1 MSKIELLYRYD
12 GGYFIT
18 DSISSKL
25 IRTDYK
31 VVKETPCGYWV
42 RDVSLG
48 YLEGFEKENQKNEKW
63 VSKTGRKRL
72 CYPTKKEALE
82 SLIYRRRRYIKIL
95 NAQLSK
101 SHKIIGACERSIE
114 REN

>member
-1 MSKIELLYRYD
+1 MRYD
-12 GGYFIT
+12 GGHFLL
-18 DSISSKL
+18 DSICSKL
-25 IRTDYK
+25 ICRKFK
-31 VVKETPCGYWV
+31 VIKETPCGYWV
-42 RDVSLG
+42 KDVTLG
-48 YLEGFEKENQKNEKW
+48 YLEGMEIENKKDEKW

-82 SLIYRRRRYIKIL
+82 SLIFRRRRYIKIL
-95 NAQLSK
+95 NTQLSK